1 MDFHLA
7 IAPPSAASDHALMEH
22 LVALINDAYTKSEV
36 GIWAPAAPF
45 RRTNVADLQHCVRAS
60 ELVLAWSGKALASTV
75 LGAVRLQWRETVPLI
90 AMLACD
96 PAARGT
102 GLGTALVR
110 FCEAEARARGA
121 SAVHIDLLTPRAWD
135 HPEKVRLAA
144 WYERSGYVVIRRDQ
158 VETHYAELAPLL
170 AGPSDMRVF
179 EKLLN

>member
-1 MDFHLA
+1 MPFQLA
-7 IAPPSAASDHALMEH
+7 FASSSAASDHALINH
-22 LVALINDAYTKSEV
+22 LVVLINDAYTKSEA
-36 GIWAPAAPF
+36 GIWAPSAPF
-45 RRTNVADLQHCVRAS
+45 CRTSVADLQHCINAS
-60 ELVLAWSGKALASTV
+60 ELVLAWSGTLDASTV
-75 LGAVRLQWRETVPLI
+75 LGAVRLQRRDVPLI

-110 FCEAEARARGA
+110 FCEDEARARGA

-158 VETHYAELAPLL
+158 AETHYAELAPML
-170 AGPSDMRVF
+170 AGPCDVRVF
-179 EKLLN
+179 EKRLN